1 MEIEIYSSIM
11 EKYTINAYIRQK
23 ERKVEKRNLQF
34 NDGLQEGDG
43 FLNALNVGEGL
54 YKCNR
59 NHEEEGKEEE
69 CDANNKLPYCK

>member
-11 EKYTINAYIRQK
+11 EKYTRNAYIRQK

-43 FLNALNVGEGL
+43 FFNALNVG
-54 YKCNR
+54 
-59 NHEEEGKEEE
+59 
-69 CDANNKLPYCK
+69 